1 MTSNLKKTFLA
12 SAAALALTAGF
23 AAGPANA
30 FDRSYWTFRVDIDP
44 CIDINVSLD
53 PDSLTAV
60 EIEQS
65 SIGDISAISIVKDI
79 AVVQLNTQSGG
90 YGHHSNHHGNGNSVP
105 AMDALTELGQVVSS
119 ATAVANNANITS
131 VTEGVFVDVS
141 QTATD
146 GYHSGGDV
154 LAKSVVINI
163 EDLMV
168 DSTATAVANN
178 LNLSVDPASI
188 VGGTTVVANIEQ
200 KSVMDVTA
208 VSYVKGVTL
217 TNFRNIGSVA
227 GPVIS
232 SAATAV
238 GNNVNVTVAM
248 P

>member
-1 MTSNLKKTFLA
+1 MTSNLKKTLLA
-12 SAAALALTAGF
+12 SVATLALATGF
-23 AAGPANA
+23 AVGPANA

-44 CIDINVSLD
+44 CIDINVNLD

-79 AVVQLNTQSGG
+79 SIAQLNTGSGG
-90 YGHHSNHHGNGNSVP
+90 YGHHSNHHGGGNAVP
-105 AMDALTELGQVVSS
+105 PMDALTQLGQIVSA

-146 GYHSGGDV
+146 GYHHGGEV
-154 LAKSVVINI
+154 FAKSVVIDI
-163 EDLMV
+163 DDLMV
-168 DSTATAVANN
+168 DSAATAVANN
-178 LNLSVDPASI
+178 FNLSVDPASI
-188 VGGTTVVANIEQ
+188 ISGTTVVANIEQ

-208 VSYVKGVTL
+208 KSYVKSVTL
-217 TNFRNIGSVA
+217 TNFNNLGSLS

-238 GNNVNVTVAM
+238 GNNVNVTVAA